1 MPAGD
6 EILLL
11 ALIFGAAVTYTSVG
25 HAGASGY
32 IAAMAIAGIAPAVMR
47 PTALA
52 LNILVAGFAT
62 YRWSRAGLIN
72 WRSLLPL
79 VATSIPCAFIGG
91 AVDLPVTWYRV
102 VVGLMLVLAGLRLI
116 FEPRQLGP
124 AGDARAAVVP
134 VGPGAAT
141 GAIVGFLSGLTGTG
155 GGIFLSPLLLAF
167 GWAGA
172 RQGAGLTT
180 PFILV
185 NSVAGLFGNLV
196 MVQRLPAELP
206 ELIVAAMIGAVL
218 GTQIG
223 IKWASTVWLQR
234 MLGAVLIAAGA
245 KFLWV

>member
-196 MVQRLPAELP
+196 MVQRLPSELP

-234 MLGAVLIAAGA
+234 MPGAVLIAAGA

>member
-167 GWAGA
+167 GWPA
-172 RQGAGLTT
+172 RARARG
-180 PFILV
+180 
-185 NSVAGLFGNLV
+185 
-196 MVQRLPAELP
+196 
-206 ELIVAAMIGAVL
+206 
-218 GTQIG
+218 
-223 IKWASTVWLQR
+223 
-234 MLGAVLIAAGA
+234 
-245 KFLWV
+245 